1 MNKIKKW
8 ELRKCLLN
16 KFAVALMII
25 LFIGKIISAIV
36 YNANLPEGVDT
47 DIYKEYMKTLEGK
60 YTKEKSEYIEN
71 EIARI
76 SSLEDSQFSYVV
88 KYDKGLISKEELD
101 NIMYEIRIA
110 PKMLS
115 TLSYISSKCDYYE
128 NSYREGIF
136 FYDLDIQRYMSVM
149 GLDFIGLTFVIYIC
163 MSLYFSDISAK
174 TTVLVTTSYYG
185 KKYTNRIRLIL
196 GLIIC
201 ILSTVILSITEFV
214 AKYITMDIDY
224 FKMPVKAMLDMN
236 NFAFD
241 TNIGSGLLI
250 IYGGRVLLTVVIV
263 LGFSIAARIKT
274 NLQRK

>member
-36 YNANLPEGVDT
+36 YNANIPEGVDT

-71 EIARI
+71 EMARI

-88 KYDKGLISKEELD
+88 KYDKGLISKEEFD
-101 NIMYEIRIA
+101 NIVYEIRIA

-201 ILSTVILSITEFV
+201 VLSTVILSITEFV
-214 AKYITMDIDY
+214 VKYITMDIDY

-263 LGFSIAARIKT
+263 IGFSIAARIKT

>member
-36 YNANLPEGVDT
+36 YNANIPEGVDT
-47 DIYKEYMKTLEGK
+47 DIYREYMKTLEGK
-60 YTKEKSEYIEN
+60 YTKEKSEYVEN
-71 EIARI
+71 EMARI

-88 KYDKGLISKEELD
+88 KYDKGLITKEEFD

-201 ILSTVILSITEFV
+201 VLSTVILSITEFV
-214 AKYITMDIDY
+214 VKYITMDIDY

>member
-71 EIARI
+71 EMARI

-88 KYDKGLISKEELD
+88 KYDKGLISKEEFD
-101 NIMYEIRIA
+101 NIMHEIRIA

-201 ILSTVILSITEFV
+201 VLSTVILSITEFV

-224 FKMPVKAMLDMN
+224 LKMPVKAMLDMN

>member
-36 YNANLPEGVDT
+36 YNANIPEGVDT

-71 EIARI
+71 EMARI

-88 KYDKGLISKEELD
+88 KYDKGLISKEEFD

-201 ILSTVILSITEFV
+201 VLSTVILSITEFV
-214 AKYITMDIDY
+214 VKYITMDIDY

-263 LGFSIAARIKT
+263 IGFSIAARIKT

>member
-36 YNANLPEGVDT
+36 YNANIPKGVDT
-47 DIYKEYMKTLEGK
+47 DIYREYMKTLEGK
-60 YTKEKSEYIEN
+60 YTKEKSEYVEK
-71 EIARI
+71 EMARI

-88 KYDKGLISKEELD
+88 KYDKGLISKEEFD

-128 NSYREGIF
+128 KSYREGIF

>member
-36 YNANLPEGVDT
+36 YNANIPEGVDT

-88 KYDKGLISKEELD
+88 KYDKGLISKEEFD

-136 FYDLDIQRYMSVM
+136 FYDLDVQRYMSVM

-185 KKYTNRIRLIL
+185 KKYTNKIRLIL

-201 ILSTVILSITEFV
+201 VLSTVILSITEFV
-214 AKYITMDIDY
+214 VKYITMDIDY

-263 LGFSIAARIKT
+263 IGFSIAARIKT

>member
-36 YNANLPEGVDT
+36 YNANIPEGVDT
-47 DIYKEYMKTLEGK
+47 DIYREYMKTLEGK

-88 KYDKGLISKEELD
+88 KYDKGLISKEEFD

-110 PKMLS
+110 QKMLS

-201 ILSTVILSITEFV
+201 VLSTVILSITEFV

-224 FKMPVKAMLDMN
+224 LKMPVKAMLDMN

>member
-36 YNANLPEGVDT
+36 YNANIPEGVDT
-47 DIYKEYMKTLEGK
+47 DIYREYMKTLEGK
-60 YTKEKSEYIEN
+60 YTKEKSEYIEK
-71 EIARI
+71 EMARI
-76 SSLEDSQFSYVV
+76 STLEDSQFSYAV
-88 KYDKGLISKEELD
+88 KYDKGLISKEEFD
-101 NIMYEIRIA
+101 NVMYEIRIA

-201 ILSTVILSITEFV
+201 VLSTVILSITEFV

-224 FKMPVKAMLDMN
+224 LKMPVKAMLDMN

>member
-36 YNANLPEGVDT
+36 YNANIPEGVDT
-47 DIYKEYMKTLEGK
+47 DIYREYMKTLEGK
-60 YTKEKSEYIEN
+60 YTKEKSEYVEN
-71 EIARI
+71 EMARI

-88 KYDKGLISKEELD
+88 KYDKGLITKEEFD

-128 NSYREGIF
+128 KSYREGIF

-201 ILSTVILSITEFV
+201 VLSTVILSITEFV

-250 IYGGRVLLTVVIV
+250 IHGGRVLLTVVIV

>member
-88 KYDKGLISKEELD
+88 KYDKGLISKEEFD

-115 TLSYISSKCDYYE
+115 TLSCISSKCDYYE

-201 ILSTVILSITEFV
+201 VLSTVILSITEFV

-224 FKMPVKAMLDMN
+224 LKMPVKAMLDMN

>member
-47 DIYKEYMKTLEGK
+47 DIYREYMKTLEGK
-60 YTKEKSEYIEN
+60 YTKEKSEYVEK
-71 EIARI
+71 EMARI

-88 KYDKGLISKEELD
+88 KYDKGLITKEEFD

-128 NSYREGIF
+128 NGYREGIF

-201 ILSTVILSITEFV
+201 VLSTVILSITEFV

>member
-1 MNKIKKW
+1 
-8 ELRKCLLN
+8 
-16 KFAVALMII
+16 MII

-36 YNANLPEGVDT
+36 YNANIPKGVDT
-47 DIYKEYMKTLEGK
+47 DIYREYMKTLEGK
-60 YTKEKSEYIEN
+60 YTKEKSEYVEK
-71 EIARI
+71 EMARI

-88 KYDKGLISKEELD
+88 KYDKGLISKEEFD

-201 ILSTVILSITEFV
+201 VLSTVILSITEFV

-224 FKMPVKAMLDMN
+224 LKMPVKAMLDMN

>member
-88 KYDKGLISKEELD
+88 KYDKGLISKEEFD

-128 NSYREGIF
+128 KSYREGIF

-149 GLDFIGLTFVIYIC
+149 GLDFIGLIFVIYIC

>member
-36 YNANLPEGVDT
+36 YNANIPKGVDT
-47 DIYKEYMKTLEGK
+47 DIYREYMKTLEGK
-60 YTKEKSEYIEN
+60 YTKEKSEYVEN
-71 EIARI
+71 EMARI

-88 KYDKGLISKEELD
+88 KYDKGLITKEEFD

-115 TLSYISSKCDYYE
+115 TLSYISSKCDCYE

-185 KKYTNRIRLIL
+185 KKYTNKIRLIL

-201 ILSTVILSITEFV
+201 VLSTVILSITEFV

-224 FKMPVKAMLDMN
+224 LKMPVKAMLDMN

>member
-36 YNANLPEGVDT
+36 YNANIPEGVDT
-47 DIYKEYMKTLEGK
+47 DIYREYMKTLEGR
-60 YTKEKSEYIEN
+60 YTKEKSEYVEN
-71 EIARI
+71 EMARI

-88 KYDKGLISKEELD
+88 KYDKGLITKEEFD

-128 NSYREGIF
+128 KSYREGIF

-201 ILSTVILSITEFV
+201 VLSTVVLSITEFV

-236 NFAFD
+236 DFAFD

>member
-36 YNANLPEGVDT
+36 YNANIPEGVDT
-47 DIYKEYMKTLEGK
+47 DIYREYMKTLEGK
-60 YTKEKSEYIEN
+60 YTKEKSEYVEN
-71 EIARI
+71 EMARI

-88 KYDKGLISKEELD
+88 KYDKGLITKEEFD

-115 TLSYISSKCDYYE
+115 TLSYISAKCDYYE

-201 ILSTVILSITEFV
+201 VLSTVILSITEFV
-214 AKYITMDIDY
+214 VKYITMDIDY

-263 LGFSIAARIKT
+263 IGFSIAARIKT

>member
-16 KFAVALMII
+16 EFAVALMII

-36 YNANLPEGVDT
+36 YNANIPEGVDT

-88 KYDKGLISKEELD
+88 KYDKGLISKEEFD

-201 ILSTVILSITEFV
+201 VLSTVILSITEFV

-250 IYGGRVLLTVVIV
+250 IYGGRVLFTVVIV

>member
-60 YTKEKSEYIEN
+60 YTKEKSEYVEN
-71 EIARI
+71 EMARI

-88 KYDKGLISKEELD
+88 KYDKGLITKEEFD

-128 NSYREGIF
+128 KSYREGIF

-201 ILSTVILSITEFV
+201 VLSTVILSITEFV
-214 AKYITMDIDY
+214 GKYITMDIDY
-224 FKMPVKAMLDMN
+224 LKMPVKAMLDMN

>member
-36 YNANLPEGVDT
+36 YNANIPEGVDT
-47 DIYKEYMKTLEGK
+47 DIYREYMKTLEGK
-60 YTKEKSEYIEN
+60 YTKEKSEYVEN
-71 EIARI
+71 EMARI

-88 KYDKGLISKEELD
+88 KYDKGLISKEEFD

-128 NSYREGIF
+128 KSYREGIF

-201 ILSTVILSITEFV
+201 VLSTVILSITEFV

>member
-16 KFAVALMII
+16 KFAIALMII

-71 EIARI
+71 EMARI
-76 SSLEDSQFSYVV
+76 SSLENSQFSYVV
-88 KYDKGLISKEELD
+88 KYDKGLISKEEFD

-201 ILSTVILSITEFV
+201 VLSTIILSITEFV

-224 FKMPVKAMLDMN
+224 LKMPVKAMLDMN
-236 NFAFD
+236 SFAFD
-241 TNIGSGLLI
+241 INIGSGLLV

>member
-36 YNANLPEGVDT
+36 YNANIPEGVDT
-47 DIYKEYMKTLEGK
+47 AIYKEYMKTLEGK

-71 EIARI
+71 EMARI

-88 KYDKGLISKEELD
+88 KYDKGLISKEEFD

-201 ILSTVILSITEFV
+201 VLSTVILSITEFV
-214 AKYITMDIDY
+214 VKYITMDIDY

>member
-36 YNANLPEGVDT
+36 YNANIPKGVDT
-47 DIYKEYMKTLEGK
+47 DIYREYMKTLEGK
-60 YTKEKSEYIEN
+60 YTKEKSEYVEN
-71 EIARI
+71 EMARI

-88 KYDKGLISKEELD
+88 KYDKGLITKEEFD

-115 TLSYISSKCDYYE
+115 TLNYISSKCDYYE

-201 ILSTVILSITEFV
+201 VLSTVILSITEFV